1 MKAVILSAG
10 QGSRLL
16 PLTADKPKCLI
27 EFSGRTLIDWQ
38 LDSLIANG
46 IDDIAVVVGFRDDQ
60 VLAAL
65 ARRGEQRARI
75 TTIFNPFYK
84 VADNLGSVWL
94 ARQHLTGDCLILNG
108 DTLVS
113 PALVARA
120 LAGARPGINVTID
133 QKPAYDEDDMKVV
146 RDSDGRLTAIG
157 KRLPLAQ
164 VNAESIGMI
173 LFRGD
178 GAERFVRT
186 VEKVMR
192 MPEGT
197 TVWYLKVIHRI
208 AETER
213 VETVGIMGDCWAE
226 VDFPEDL
233 APAAT
238 LTASW
243 ATPT

>member
-16 PLTADKPKCLI
+16 PLTADRPKCLI

-60 VLAAL
+60 VADAL
-65 ARRGEQRARI
+65 ARRGENRARI

-108 DTLVS
+108 DTLVATS
-113 PALVARA
+113 LVARA
-120 LAGARPGINVTID
+120 LAGAKPGINVTVD
-133 QKPAYDEDDMKVV
+133 QKPAYDDDDMKVICD
-146 RDSDGRLTAIG
+146 RDGRLTAIG
-157 KRLPLAQ
+157 KRLPIAE

-173 LFRGD
+173 LFRDD
-178 GAERFVRT
+178 GAARFTRT
-186 VEKVMR
+186 VEQVMR
-192 MPEGT
+192 TPEGT

-213 VETVGIMGDCWAE
+213 VETIGIMGEPWAE
-226 VDFPEDL
+226 VDFPADIPV
-233 APAAT
+233 AQA

-243 ATPT
+243 DA